1 MIFLPKPGKAD
12 YSHPSSYR
20 PISLSN
26 YLLKTLERLCSW
38 HVEQCVRL
46 SPLHVQQHGF
56 RCDKS
61 TETAASTLTDYV
73 ERHIYRRSH
82 SLVVFLDIRC
92 AFDSITPTHIHRS
105 LSRVGADPGVI
116 GWYNDYLLHRN
127 MTYHH
132 GLHKT
137 SRTTGMGLPPGG
149 CLFGDLLVPCL

>member
-1 MIFLPKPGKAD
+1 MSHFQSKKTPGPDGFKPVLLVHLPPNVLYVLCVIYRLCLCLRYTPRLWKECHVIFLPKPGRKD

-26 YLLKTLERLCSW
+26 YLLKTLECLCSW

-82 SLVVFLDIRC
+82 CLAAFLDIRS
-92 AFDSITPTHIHRS
+92 AFDSITPAHIHQS
-105 LSRVGADPGVI
+105 L
-116 GWYNDYLLHRN
+116 
-127 MTYHH
+127 
-132 GLHKT
+132 
-137 SRTTGMGLPPGG
+137 
-149 CLFGDLLVPCL
+149 C